1 MGTCVAALVVSLGAV
16 GLSQLVA
23 ASQPPPPAPIAAA
36 TSSAADQPL
45 PSADESP
52 LVLGTAGIGSVWSQ
66 LAQPVGGLTPS
77 PPGEFAKAASFSVAL
92 APPLR
97 PHEVFGVVPYWALPN
112 VATLDLNGLTTV
124 IYAGLQ
130 INPDGSIQTSGD
142 AWNGFLSQDFM
153 NLIATA
159 HADGARVVLS
169 VQDFDQASLNQML
182 ATPAASATLAQS
194 VLVLLK
200 MRDLD
205 GVNLDLEGTGGEG
218 QAALTNLVAAVS
230 LTLKADDAHYQI
242 TVDTDSSSAGTVG
255 GFYDLPA
262 LSAVADGFLVTEGQ
276 LNLAAVPSASSEM
289 TSAGD
294 SLQATINE
302 YLSEVPADKVI
313 ALLPLFG
320 LKWPTTDGTL
330 QAKPTGAPAVDT
342 AGAADA
348 SGHARHWDRVTQTGW
363 TPFRVGKQWH
373 EAFFETPRSLRLA
386 SRTAEANGIAGVGVW
401 GLGTDG
407 ANDARIVSALTPSA
421 PGTGVSAPNVS
432 SGSTTTTT
440 TPQSTSSTSSSTT
453 TTTTTTTTTPP
464 RATASPDSPSP
475 LSYSFSGEWID
486 AKVKLL
492 PTLVPAGAQTAVG
505 VMSRFTTCD
514 PAVSCLTHEQFL
526 DVFVVAGHPDD
537 FFVIARTQ
545 QGDCTNAALVFYDPN
560 SPIPAP
566 GS

>member
-1 MGTCVAALVVSLGAV
+1 MAMGMFVTALAVSLGAV

-23 ASQPPPPAPIAAA
+23 ASQPPPPAPITAA
-36 TSSAADQPL
+36 TMTAADQP
-45 PSADESP
+45 PTADESP

-66 LAQPVGGLTPS
+66 LAQPVEGLTPS

-112 VATLDLNGLTTV
+112 AATLDLNGLTTV

-130 INPDGSIQTSGD
+130 INPDGSIQTSGE
-142 AWNGFLSQDFM
+142 AWDGYLSQDFM
-153 NLIATA
+153 NLIAAA
-159 HADGARVVLS
+159 HDDGARVVLS
-169 VQDFDQASLNQML
+169 VQDFDQASLNQLL
-182 ATPAASATLAQS
+182 ANPAASATLAQS
-194 VLVLLK
+194 VLLLLK

-205 GVNLDLEGTGGEG
+205 GVNLDLEGAGGEG
-218 QAALTNLVAAVS
+218 QAALTNLVTAVS
-230 LTLKADDAHYQI
+230 LTLKAADAHYQV
-242 TVDTDSSSAGTVG
+242 TVDTDASSAGTVG

-262 LSAVADGFLVTEGQ
+262 LSAVVDGFLVTESQ

-302 YLSEVPADKVI
+302 YLTEVPADKVV

-320 LKWPTTDGTL
+320 VEWPTTDGTL
-330 QAKPTGAPAVDT
+330 QAKPAGSPNVDA
-342 AGAADA
+342 AGA
-348 SGHARHWDRVTQTGW
+348 SGHAAHWDGVTQTGW
-363 TPFRVGKQWH
+363 TSFRVGKQWH
-373 EAFFETPRSLRLA
+373 EAFFETPRSLRRVLRA
-386 SRTAEANGIAGVGVW
+386 AEDNGIAGVGVW
-401 GLGTDG
+401 GLGTGG
-407 ANDARIVSALTPSA
+407 ANEARIVSALTPSA
-421 PGTGVSAPNVS
+421 PGTGASAPNAS

-440 TPQSTSSTSSSTT
+440 PQATPTTSASTSTSSTT
-453 TTTTTTTTTPP
+453 TTTQPP
-464 RATASPDSPSP
+464 HATASPDSPSP
-475 LSYSFSGEWID
+475 LSYTFSGEWID
-486 AKVKLL
+486 AKMKLV
-492 PTLVPAGAQTAVG
+492 PTLVPAGTQTAVG
-505 VMSRFTTCD
+505 VMSRFTTND
-514 PAVSCLTHEQFL
+514 PGVSCLTHEQFL

-537 FFVIARTQ
+537 FYVIARTR